1 MNSNIYNILSN
12 ILIEYYNIKYY
23 RYKKILEIKINL
35 MFMLIYLKIMSLDIA
50 FLSLF
55 SEKLANNMKLC
66 DSR

>member
-1 MNSNIYNILSN
+1 
-12 ILIEYYNIKYY
+12 
-23 RYKKILEIKINL
+23 